1 MARQRLIVHVG
12 ANKTGSSAIQR
23 FLSLNRDL
31 LREHGV
37 VVPDQD
43 LAQGDQVTGFHV
55 FAFEK
60 LFRDPGGRRQLEAAM
75 DAIASSQPE
84 AKAIVLSAENLI
96 ANPAAPGLF
105 AGLVEA
111 FDVQVVLYVRRQDE
125 YILSSWQQW
134 YSKVSGDFW
143 AWAIGAVGS
152 LGDWRAYLERW
163 EAVVPRERI
172 TVRVFERAKLDG
184 GDAIVDFYNR
194 LGVEAPFDSL
204 RYPQAMVNPSFSDAV
219 LDLVKGN
226 RFIFRDAHDND
237 FYNFVMAMTG
247 DRYVRKGRQ
256 SPITFEQRRGIL
268 GKYAESNNWVKQ
280 NYFGNSGEELFS
292 MPARSDFD
300 NASREATQAEQM
312 EFLASMI
319 YAMHKKETNR

>member
-1 MARQRLIVHVG
+1 MARQKLIVHVG

-31 LREHGV
+31 FREQGV

-43 LAQGDQVTGFHV
+43 LALGNQVTGFHV

-60 LFRDPGGRRQLEAAM
+60 LFRDPDGRRQLEAAM
-75 DAIASSQPE
+75 EAIATSQPE
-84 AKAIVLSAENLI
+84 AKAIVLSAENLV
-96 ANPAAPGLF
+96 ASPAAPGLF
-105 AGLVEA
+105 TGLVDK
-111 FDVQVVLYVRRQDE
+111 FDVRVVLYVRRQDE

-163 EAVVPRERI
+163 EAVVPREQI

-194 LGVEAPFDSL
+194 LGVEAPFESL
-204 RYPQAMVNPSFSDAV
+204 RYPQETVNPSFSDAV
-219 LDLVKGN
+219 MDLVKGN
-226 RFIFRDAHDND
+226 KLVFRNAHDNE
-237 FYNFVMAMTG
+237 FYKFVAEATG
-247 DRYVRKGRQ
+247 DRYFRNSRQ
-256 SPITFEQRRGIL
+256 SPITYAQRMAIL
-268 GKYAESNNWVKQ
+268 NRYADSNRWVREA
-280 NYFGNSGEELFS
+280 YLPGDGREMFT
-292 MPARSDFD
+292 MPRESDFD
-300 NASREATQAEQM
+300 LVTKERMDAEKL
-312 EFLASMI
+312 EFLATMLYLTRKAPGS
-319 YAMHKKETNR
+319 